1 MKKIAIIVLLLA
13 SLVCPAYA
21 GTDPGDDE
29 YKDLDQLHNKIVRM
43 KKEMDRLMKDIVST
57 YPEQEGAASGL
68 FGEDV
73 KVDIAQTDKDI
84 IVRADLPGMT
94 KDKIEITLEKNK
106 ILKIAGARETVKKE
120 TAPGMVK
127 QERSLG
133 KFERV
138 LELPAEGMSEGITAS
153 YKDGVLEIVIPKK
166 KTLEEEKV
174 KIKVM

>member
-1 MKKIAIIVLLLA
+1 MKKIAITLFLLA
-13 SLVCPAYA
+13 FLACPAYP
-21 GTDPGDDE
+21 GTAASDDE
-29 YKDLDQLHNKIVRM
+29 YRDLDQLHNKIVRM
-43 KKEMDRLMKDIVST
+43 KKEMDRLIKDVVST
-57 YPEQEGAASGL
+57 YPEQGNLASGS

-84 IVRADLPGMT
+84 IVRADLPGMA
-94 KDKIEITLEKNK
+94 KDKIEITLEKNR
-106 ILKIAGARETVKKE
+106 ILKIAGTRETVKKE
-120 TAPGMVK
+120 TAPGMIK

-138 LELPAEGMSEGITAS
+138 LELPAEGMSGGITAS

-166 KTLEEEKV
+166 KALEEEKV

>member
-1 MKKIAIIVLLLA
+1 MKKIAIILLLLA
-13 SLVCPAYA
+13 SLACPAYA
-21 GTDPGDDE
+21 GMAVNDDE
-29 YKDLDQLHNKIVRM
+29 YRDLDQLHNKIVRM

-57 YPEQEGAASGL
+57 YPEQGNAASGS

-84 IVRADLPGMT
+84 IVRADLPGMA
-94 KDKIEITLEKNK
+94 KDKIEITLENNK
-106 ILKIAGARETVKKE
+106 ILKLAGTRETVKKE
-120 TAPGMVK
+120 TSPGMVK
-127 QERSLG
+127 QERTLG

-153 YKDGVLEIVIPKK
+153 YKDGVLEIVIPRKK
-166 KTLEEEKV
+166 ALEEEKV